1 MGGLKNIFTNK
12 LLLVLV
18 LSFIVIIGKPRLVE
32 AHLSLTQEEK
42 DYIAKS
48 SVIKAVSID
57 GAAPLHYINSKG
69 EIKGIAIHVLD
80 EISNMTGLI
89 FEYELYDTI
98 EEAYDS
104 DAKVL
109 FGISKNYAKDD
120 FILSNP
126 YLISESILYM
136 NATIKSGNLADKRY
150 VGIEGG
156 KLPDGVNKEKAIY
169 CNNRKDAIEAVEKG
183 KADYG
188 YGNAYSLAYYTLKN
202 DYKNIITIPKGKE
215 VREYS
220 LGFKEEDQILISIIN
235 KSISNI
241 EESRMQTF
249 ILEAMSQIERELNF
263 SMIMES
269 YGRQVLGISLL
280 IIGVLSCSIFLNIR
294 TKKNLELQ
302 NKKYELLS
310 HISNEC
316 LYEYNLKT
324 GELFLSEK
332 CYQMLGTKECL
343 DKTADIIK
351 DNLSKLRS
359 QDKVMNMKIPISK
372 DEERI
377 FRTFNSIIYS
387 KHGDRHE
394 IIGKLMDIS
403 KETKEKEKLI
413 KKSQIDGLT
422 GLYNATTTRE
432 LVSKRLLEKDPT
444 RKDVFIIIDCDKFK
458 DINDSYGHLVGDR
471 VLENVSKALIK
482 QFDYEDIIGRIGGD
496 EFLVYSKNMPSI
508 DYVCKKG
515 KELVECIN
523 QLNEKVSLS
532 LSIGF
537 TFVKDETIYDEL
549 FKKADKALY
558 RSKKNGG
565 GEIVLYDKELS

>member
-1 MGGLKNIFTNK
+1 MGGLKNILRNK
-12 LLLVLV
+12 LLLVLAV
-18 LSFIVIIGKPRLVE
+18 TLIFIIGKPRLVE
-32 AHLSLTQEEK
+32 GHLSITQEEE
-42 DYIAKS
+42 DYISKRNI
-48 SVIKAVSID
+48 IKAASID
-57 GAAPLHYINSKG
+57 GGAPLHYINSKG

-98 EEAYDS
+98 EEAHDS
-104 DAKVL
+104 DAEIL
-109 FGISKNYAKDD
+109 FGITKNYAKDD
-120 FILSNP
+120 LILSKP
-126 YLISESILYM
+126 YLISETILYM
-136 NATIKSGNLADKRY
+136 NASVKSGSLEDKRY

-156 KLPDGVNKEKAIY
+156 KLPDGVNRENAIY
-169 CNNRKDAIEAVEKG
+169 RNNRKDAIEAVEKG

-241 EESRMQTF
+241 KESRMQTF
-249 ILEAMSQIERELNF
+249 ILEAMSQIERELNLA
-263 SMIMES
+263 MIMET
-269 YGRQVLGISLL
+269 YGKEVFALTLF
-280 IIGVLSCSIFLNIR
+280 IIGVLSFSIILNIR

-310 HISNEC
+310 RISNEC

-324 GELFLSEK
+324 GELFLSDK
-332 CYQMLGTKECL
+332 CYQLLGTNESL
-343 DKTADIIK
+343 GRTADIIK
-351 DNLSKLRS
+351 ENLSKLNS
-359 QDKVMNMKIPISK
+359 QDRVMNIKIPISK

-377 FRTFNSIIYS
+377 FRTINSIIYN
-387 KHGDRHE
+387 KHGNRHE

-403 KETKEKEKLI
+403 KETKEKESLI

-432 LVSKRLLEKDPT
+432 LVSKILLGKAST
-444 RKDVFIIIDCDKFK
+444 RNDVFIIIDCDKFK
-458 DINDSYGHLVGDR
+458 NINDTYGHLGGDR

-482 QFDYEDIIGRIGGD
+482 KFGHEDIIGRIGGD
-496 EFLVYSKNMPSI
+496 EFLVYSKRVPSK
-508 DYVCKKG
+508 DYVYRKG
-515 KELVECIN
+515 KELVEYIN
-523 QLNEKVSLS
+523 QRNKEINLS

-565 GEIVLYDKELS
+565 GEIILYEKEFS